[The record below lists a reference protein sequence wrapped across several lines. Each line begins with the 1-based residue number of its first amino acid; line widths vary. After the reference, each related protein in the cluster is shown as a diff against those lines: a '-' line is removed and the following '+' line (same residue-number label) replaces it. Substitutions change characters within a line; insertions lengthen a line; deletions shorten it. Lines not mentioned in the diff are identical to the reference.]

1 MIESLGVLDERDEV
15 DSIYTQKCK
24 LLIADWVN
32 IFNENIDLSLQTA
45 FATFKKRC
53 RYFFDIKDEENNKIF
68 SEFEKGVPDDIEDMD
83 DGTFESLLLYI

>member
-1 MIESLGVLDERDEV
+1 MIESLGVLDEREEI
-15 DSIYTQKCK
+15 DSVYTQKCK
-24 LLIADWVN
+24 LLILEWVN

-45 FATFKKRC
+45 FETFKKRC
-53 RYFFDIKDEENNKIF
+53 RYFFDIKDEENNNIF